1 MLAVLVCGNILG
13 IHSIC
18 SKQDDIKR
26 RMKEFY
32 VRLLVC
38 GYQRDFMIPAFLK
51 GITRARAFIK
61 RCSVRR
67 CVSDRDKDTKIC
79 VLFHLPYHPRD
90 PTSKSLQR
98 QWRQHL
104 IHPPWDSPLWR
115 LNNKH
120 KTSTGIKSM
129 CMAYSR
135 LKNLGNIFIYHKVD
149 CHNGP
154 PVSSYLE

>member
-1 MLAVLVCGNILG
+1 MASNQRAWPTDAPMLV
-13 IHSIC
+13 
-18 SKQDDIKR
+18 
-26 RMKEFY
+26 
-32 VRLLVC
+32 VR
-38 GYQRDFMIPAFLK
+38 GYQHDLPITAFSK
-51 GITRARAFIK
+51 GITEERAFIK
-61 RCSVRR
+61 CGSMRL
-67 CVSDRDKDTKIC
+67 CVSDQDKDTQ
-79 VLFHLPYHPRD
+79 VRVFFRLTYHPRD

-135 LKNLGNIFIYHKVD
+135 LKNLGNIFIYRKVD